1 MKVLPRGDKSQVR
14 VIIETNHGTIEGE
27 FFAED
32 ALNTV
37 LHFVRLSREGFYDGL
52 IFHRV
57 MKDFMLQGGDP
68 DGTGRGGPGYA
79 FPDEPSTR
87 RKHTGPGIF
96 SMANPGRP
104 NTNGSQFFITLKATD
119 WLDGKHTVFG
129 KVVAGADIVL
139 KIGVVETVQTR
150 PVKDVVMRSVK
161 IVPGEEASAE

>member
-1 MKVLPRGDKSQVR
+1 MKVLPRGDTDRVR
-14 VIIETNHGTIEGE
+14 AIIETNHGTIEGE

-79 FPDEPSTR
+79 FPDEPSR
-87 RKHTGPGIF
+87 QKHTGPGIF
-96 SMANPGRP
+96 SMANSGP
-104 NTNGSQFFITLKATD
+104 NTNGSQFFITLKATS

-139 KIGVVETVQTR
+139 KIGVTETVQTR
-150 PVKDVVMRSVK
+150 PVKEVVMRSVK
-161 IVPGEEASAE
+161 IVPGKEASAE